1 MRKWWPLVAVCLGA
15 FMLLVD
21 VTIVTVAL
29 PAMARSLRTSFA
41 GLQWVLDI
49 YALSLAAL
57 LLGAGSLADLI
68 GRRRVYVA
76 GLVVFAAASL
86 ACGLAPNAA
95 TLIIARGLQGIGG
108 AAMFTTTL
116 ALLGSTYQGRDR
128 GVAFGV
134 WGAVNGLAA
143 AGGPV
148 LGGLLTEHVGWRSIF
163 LVNLPVSA
171 VAIALTLVFVRAS
184 ARTPGVRPDLAG
196 MGLFTVCAGALTYGL
211 IRAGDDGFGAPVP
224 VLIFGVAAV
233 ALTSFVVVE
242 RRVAR
247 PLLDLRLFRSPSFA
261 AIMLGGAL
269 LMASA
274 FACLAYTSVWLQGV
288 LGLDPV
294 RAGLALLPMAATS
307 FVVSAAGARVLHR
320 VPPRPAIGVGL
331 LLIGAGAGLQGVLS
345 ASSTWTALVPGLVVG
360 GLGVGLAIPILSSA
374 AMAAVP
380 QERGGMAGG
389 ALNTARQLGYA
400 LGVAVLGVV
409 LRSRIEHVLTGHVA
423 DPHGMAGAASGGRA
437 PHLPIV
443 RSAVASGLNTVYAV
457 SAGLGLA
464 AGLIVLLLV
473 RSPKAPA
480 GAHAEPETVTA
491 A

>member
-1 MRKWWPLVAVCLGA
+1 MRKWLPLVAVCLGA

-29 PAMARSLRTSFA
+29 PQMARGLKASFS

-57 LLGAGSLADLI
+57 LLGAGALADLL

-76 GLVVFAAASL
+76 GLVLFAAASL

-95 TLIIARGLQGIGG
+95 TLIAARGVQGVGG

-116 ALLGSTYQGRDR
+116 ALLGSAYHGRDR

-134 WGAVNGLAA
+134 WGAVNGVAA
-143 AGGPV
+143 AGGPI
-148 LGGLLTEHVGWRSIF
+148 LGGLLTEHVSWRAIF
-163 LVNLPVSA
+163 LVNLPVTA
-171 VAIALTLVFVRAS
+171 VTIALTLACVRETG
-184 ARTPGVRPDLAG
+184 RMPGARPDVAG
-196 MGLFTVCAGALTYGL
+196 LCSFTVCAGALTYGL
-211 IRAGDDGFGAPVP
+211 IRAGGDGFGAAVP
-224 VLIFGVAAV
+224 LLMFGLAAV
-233 ALTSFVVVE
+233 ALVVFVAVE
-242 RRVAR
+242 RRARR
-247 PLLDLRLFRSPSFA
+247 PLLDLTLFRSPSFS

-274 FACLAYTSVWLQGV
+274 FACLAFTSVWLQAV
-288 LGLDPV
+288 LGLGPV
-294 RAGLALLPMAATS
+294 KAGLAVVPMAATS

-320 VPPRPAIGVGL
+320 VPPRLTIGIGL

-345 ASSTWTALVPGLVVG
+345 AGSTWTAITPGLIVG
-360 GLGVGLAIPILSSA
+360 GVGVGLAIPSLSSA
-374 AMAAVP
+374 AMAAAP
-380 QERGGMAGG
+380 HERGGMAGG

-400 LGVAVLGVV
+400 LGVAVLGVLMRARV
-409 LRSRIEHVLTGHVA
+409 EHVLTGHVP
-423 DPHGMAGAASGGRA
+423 DPHGMAGAVGGGRA

-443 RSAVASGLNTVYAV
+443 RSAAASGLNTVYAV

-464 AGLIVLLLV
+464 AGVIVLLLV
-473 RSPKAPA
+473 RSPQPSAAP
-480 GAHAEPETVTA
+480 EPDREAVA

>member
-1 MRKWWPLVAVCLGA
+1 
-15 FMLLVD
+15 
-21 VTIVTVAL
+21 
-29 PAMARSLRTSFA
+29 
-41 GLQWVLDI
+41 
-49 YALSLAAL
+49 
-57 LLGAGSLADLI
+57 
-68 GRRRVYVA
+68 
-76 GLVVFAAASL
+76 
-86 ACGLAPNAA
+86 
-95 TLIIARGLQGIGG
+95 
-108 AAMFTTTL
+108 
-116 ALLGSTYQGRDR
+116 
-128 GVAFGV
+128 
-134 WGAVNGLAA
+134 
-143 AGGPV
+143 
-148 LGGLLTEHVGWRSIF
+148 
-163 LVNLPVSA
+163 
-171 VAIALTLVFVRAS
+171 
-184 ARTPGVRPDLAG
+184 
-196 MGLFTVCAGALTYGL
+196 
-211 IRAGDDGFGAPVP
+211 
-224 VLIFGVAAV
+224 
-233 ALTSFVVVE
+233 
-242 RRVAR
+242 
-247 PLLDLRLFRSPSFA
+247 
-261 AIMLGGAL
+261 L

-374 AMAAVP
+374 A
-380 QERGGMAGG
+380 
-389 ALNTARQLGYA
+389 